1 MSLKLRDRV
10 ATLSG
15 VLTVDEVEPLV
26 AWLRATTGA
35 SVNLRDCTHLHTG
48 ALQALLCFRPK
59 LSSAPRDL
67 FLAGHVLPW
76 LTSDRPEPI
85 VETGVRS

>member
-1 MSLKLRDRV
+1 MSLQLRDRV

-26 AWLRATTGA
+26 AWLRATKGA

-48 ALQALLCFRPK
+48 AFQALLCFRPR
-59 LSSAPRDL
+59 LSVAPRDL
-67 FLAGHVLPW
+67 FLAAHVLPW
-76 LTSDRPEPI
+76 LTSARSSPMGD
-85 VETGVRS
+85 TGVGS